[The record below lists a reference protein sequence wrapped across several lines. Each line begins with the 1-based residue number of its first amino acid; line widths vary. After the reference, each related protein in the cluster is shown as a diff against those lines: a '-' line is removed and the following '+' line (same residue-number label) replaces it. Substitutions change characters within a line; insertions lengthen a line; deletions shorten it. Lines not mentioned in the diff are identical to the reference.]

1 LRFPNLKHINTCTV
15 YLICKFAVMEQE
27 HIENLREDYTG
38 APLLES
44 NTKADPI
51 KQFEQWF
58 NDAQE
63 ANVPEKNAMMLATA
77 THDGRPSA
85 RIVLLKGVYETGFV
99 FYTNYL
105 SRKGKEITKNPLGA
119 LTFFWPAMERQIRI
133 EGTIEKVT
141 KEQSEK
147 YFHSRPK
154 NSQIGALASPQSQEI
169 ADRDVLEKKWNEL
182 ETEYADKEVPKPSFW
197 GGYILKPRLIEFW
210 QGRPSRLH
218 DRILYKKIDNKNWK
232 KVRLAP

>member
-1 LRFPNLKHINTCTV
+1 
-15 YLICKFAVMEQE
+15 MDQE
-27 HIENLREDYTG
+27 HIENLREDYKG
-38 APLLES
+38 ALLSEN

-51 KQFEQWF
+51 KQFEIWF
-58 NDAQE
+58 NEAQE
-63 ANVPEKNAMMLATA
+63 ANVPEKNAMTLATA

-85 RIVLLKGVYETGFV
+85 RIVLLKGFYDAGFV

-105 SRKGKEITKNPLGA
+105 SRKGKEITKNPIGA

-154 NSQIGALASPQSQEI
+154 NSQVGALASPQSQEI
-169 ADRDVLEKKWNEL
+169 ADRDVLEKKWTEL
-182 ETEYADKEVPKPSFW
+182 EAEYADKEVPKPSYW
-197 GGYILKPRLIEFW
+197 GGYIVKPRMIEFW
-210 QGRPSRLH
+210 QGRPNRLH
-218 DRILYKKIDNKNWK
+218 DRILYKKVDSKNWK

>member
-1 LRFPNLKHINTCTV
+1 MDQENL
-15 YLICKFAVMEQE
+15 
-27 HIENLREDYTG
+27 ENLREEYKDV
-38 APLLES
+38 PLLES

-51 KQFEQWF
+51 KQFEIWF
-58 NDAQE
+58 NEAQK
-63 ANVPEKNAMMLATA
+63 ANAPEKNAMTLSTA

-85 RIVLLKGVYETGFV
+85 RIVLLKGFYDAGFI

-105 SRKGKEITKNPLGA
+105 SRKGKEITKNPIGA
-119 LTFFWPAMERQIRI
+119 LTFFWAGMERQVRI
-133 EGTIEKVT
+133 EGTIEKVS

-154 NSQIGALASPQSQEI
+154 GSQVGALASPQSQEI
-169 ADRDVLEKKWNEL
+169 ADRSVLEKKWAEL
-182 ETEYADKEVPKPSFW
+182 DAEYADKEVPKPSFW
-197 GGYILKPRLIEFW
+197 GGYILRPRMIEFW

-218 DRILYKKIDNKNWK
+218 DRIVYKKIDNKNWK

>member
-1 LRFPNLKHINTCTV
+1 MN
-15 YLICKFAVMEQE
+15 QE
-27 HIENLREDYTG
+27 DLENLRVNYT
-38 APLLES
+38 AAELSENS
-44 NTKADPI
+44 TKADPI
-51 KQFEQWF
+51 KQFEVWF
-58 NDAQE
+58 NEAQDAKI
-63 ANVPEKNAMMLATA
+63 PEGNAMTLATA
-77 THDGRPSA
+77 TYDGRPSA
-85 RIVLLKGVYETGFV
+85 RIVLLKGFYDAGFI

-119 LTFFWPAMERQIRI
+119 LTFFWPEMERQIRI
-133 EGTIEKVT
+133 EGTIEKIS

-154 NSQIGALASPQSQEI
+154 DSQIGAVASPQSQEI
-169 ADRDVLEKKWNEL
+169 ADRDVIEKKWKEL
-182 ETEYADKEVPKPSFW
+182 ELEYADKEVPKPSFW